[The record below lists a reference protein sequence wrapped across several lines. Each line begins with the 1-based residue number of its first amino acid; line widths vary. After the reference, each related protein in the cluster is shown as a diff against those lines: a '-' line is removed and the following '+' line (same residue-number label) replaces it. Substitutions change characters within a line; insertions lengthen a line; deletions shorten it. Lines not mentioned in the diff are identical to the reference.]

1 MAGARRSTR
10 GGASAP
16 VRGFYTAPMPLRAF
30 LLAVLVT
37 FIWGVNFVVIRLSV
51 HGAPPL
57 LVAALRFAL
66 AALPAVFFLRR
77 PAVPLRLLV
86 GYGLTVGLI
95 QFGLLY
101 VAVALG
107 LNAGLASLLMQI
119 QAFFTALLSAA
130 WLRERLLPNQMAGMA
145 LAFLGMGLIGAG
157 SSHQGGLLSLGLVL
171 VAALGWAVSNLQVRQ
186 AGGADVVSLVVWS
199 SLVSPMP
206 LLLGSGLLSGWG
218 PTLHALTHSGLG
230 FWAAVAFMA
239 YFNTVL
245 GFGLW
250 SRLIQAHGAA
260 RVAPLSLMVPVFGL
274 LSNALYF
281 HEAFP
286 LLNAVAAL
294 LVFLGLLLHVFGGRW
309 ITARTVPT

>member
-10 GGASAP
+10 GEAPAP
-16 VRGFYTAPMPLRAF
+16 VRGSYTAPMPLRAF

-66 AALPAVFFLRR
+66 AALPAVFFLKR

-107 LNAGLASLLMQI
+107 LSAGLASLLMQI

-130 WLRERLLPNQMAGMA
+130 WLRERLLPNQVAGMA
-145 LAFLGMGLIGAG
+145 LAFLGMALIGASG
-157 SSHQGGLLSLGLVL
+157 NHAGGLLIERRAGLSAGRIALRRRKRAAGRLRVGSSMQRLASVLIL
-171 VAALGWAVSNLQVRQ
+171 VATWL
-186 AGGADVVSLVVWS
+186 
-199 SLVSPMP
+199 
-206 LLLGSGLLSGWG
+206 
-218 PTLHALTHSGLG
+218 
-230 FWAAVAFMA
+230 
-239 YFNTVL
+239 
-245 GFGLW
+245 
-250 SRLIQAHGAA
+250 
-260 RVAPLSLMVPVFGL
+260 
-274 LSNALYF
+274 
-281 HEAFP
+281 
-286 LLNAVAAL
+286 
-294 LVFLGLLLHVFGGRW
+294 
-309 ITARTVPT
+309 

>member
-1 MAGARRSTR
+1 
-10 GGASAP
+10 
-16 VRGFYTAPMPLRAF
+16 MPTRAF
-30 LLAVLVT
+30 LLALLVT

-51 HGAPPL
+51 HDAPPL

-66 AALPAVFFLRR
+66 AALPAVFFLKR
-77 PAVPLRLLV
+77 PAVPTRLLI
-86 GYGLTVGLI
+86 GYGLTVGLV

-107 LNAGLASLLMQI
+107 MSGGLASLLMQI

-130 WLRERLLPNQMAGMA
+130 LLHERLRPNQVAGMG
-145 LAFLGMGLIGAG
+145 LAFLGMLLIGLG
-157 SSHQGGLLSLGLVL
+157 GSHQGGLLSFVLVL
-171 VAALGWAVSNLQVRQ
+171 AAALGWAVSNLQVRQ

-199 SLVSPMP
+199 SLVSPVP
-206 LLLGSGLLSGWG
+206 LLLGSGLLSGWA
-218 PTLHALTHSGLG
+218 PTFHALTHGGLG
-230 FWAAVAFMA
+230 FWAAVAFMG

-250 SRLIQAHGAA
+250 SRLIQDHGAA

-281 HEAFP
+281 RESFP
-286 LLNAVAAL
+286 PLSMVAAL
-294 LVFLGLLLHVFGGRW
+294 MVFAGLLLHVFGGRW
-309 ITARTVPT
+309 LRGRSGARA